1 MLLSLQGG
9 SLATPP
15 IPSPRSGSPHPKP
28 NDVIF
33 VLLFFLVTY
42 HMVGNFRE
50 GFIFVHVSC
59 VKSHWWKLKQR
70 NFCCPCAKWFQFVL
84 CGAIWPLMEACQQL
98 CLWRLSLKPSMKLMC
113 YVQTDA
119 RTRQRCKAESGSNHF
134 SEPPG
139 YEATFPP
146 RWNKKLRLPSLSPSE
161 QFAQLLATQLANPRV
176 PDSLTMKIKTAKIY
190 DICLFRKNLYPQK
203 LLTIW

>member
-15 IPSPRSGSPHPKP
+15 IPSPRSGSPQPKP

-42 HMVGNFRE
+42 HMVGKFRE
-50 GFIFVHVSC
+50 GFIFVHVSW
-59 VKSHWWKLKQR
+59 VKSHLWKLKPR
-70 NFCCPCAKWFQFVL
+70 NFCCPCAKWTNCVSIRPT
-84 CGAIWPLMEACQQL
+84 CNYRPPMEACQQL
-98 CLWRLSLKPSMKLMC
+98 CLWQLSLKPSMKSMC
-113 YVQTDA
+113 YVNTDA
-119 RTRQRCKAESGSNHF
+119 RTRQQCKAESGSNHF

-139 YEATFPP
+139 YEATFLPH
-146 RWNKKLRLPSLSPSE
+146 WNKKLRLPSLSLSLSE
-161 QFAQLLATQLANPRV
+161 QFAQLLATQL
-176 PDSLTMKIKTAKIY
+176 IY

-203 LLTIW
+203 LLTIWYYYMQVWV